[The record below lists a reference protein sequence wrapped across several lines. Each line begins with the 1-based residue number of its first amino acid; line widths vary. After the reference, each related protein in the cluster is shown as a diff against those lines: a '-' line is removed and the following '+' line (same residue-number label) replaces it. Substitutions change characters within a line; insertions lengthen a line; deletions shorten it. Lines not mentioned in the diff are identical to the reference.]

1 MHELEL
7 GVFDCLSFVKFL
19 TFDRLDLSLVVVED
33 AICLIFVHVC
43 LREMHFLHVSHM
55 ASVFEYLV
63 LFITILAHLVSMII
77 LESAHHLSVEHLVV
91 DQLIFQLFEGLDVGC
106 FGPVFDVL
114 SLLEKQSL
122 LLQLVSSPQVS
133 VMSLVLSLL
142 VVQPL
147 SFSQPLALLFQVFL
161 LVELHL
167 F

>member
-1 MHELEL
+1 ML
-7 GVFDCLSFVKFL
+7 
-19 TFDRLDLSLVVVED
+19 VED
-33 AICLIFVHVC
+33 AIRLIFVHVC
-43 LREMHFLHVSHM
+43 LREMYFLHVSHM

-63 LFITILAHLVSMII
+63 LFITILAHFVGMII

-122 LLQLVSSPQVS
+122 LLQLVSSPLVS